1 MKSCRL
7 PVRLVPTCFL
17 LAFFATLSRPLP
29 CRGEALDVTSAT
41 VVTLGAS
48 KVDKKAVA
56 MLVDEACK
64 GDEQAL
70 ATLLSL
76 VYDELRR
83 LGCAD
88 P

>member
-1 MKSCRL
+1 MNPS
-7 PVRLVPTCFL
+7 P
-17 LAFFATLSRPLP
+17 
-29 CRGEALDVTSAT
+29 D
-41 VVTLGAS
+41 
-48 KVDKKAVA
+48 AVA

-88 P
+88 PDPQTDYKFECTS